1 MPSDVTDLHA
11 WKHLSVAV
19 EELDQVVAVGER
31 REIVGDIARPA
42 AHVGLQREVPL
53 APLDEMARLLES
65 ELDLAVL
72 IASRESPC
80 VVPVQVRG
88 DDRIDLVRR
97 DAEAAQGVQHAL
109 RLAQRNLPRALLA
122 ELGSDAGF
130 ADDDAPVF
138 ARD

>member
-1 MPSDVTDLHA
+1 LLLGDSQRLDVRRHVPRNAKMRSLADEVAGHRARQLPCSEDQHLAARGMPSDVTDLHA

-31 REIVGDIARPA
+31 REIVGDVARPA

-72 IASRESPC
+72 IA
-80 VVPVQVRG
+80 
-88 DDRIDLVRR
+88 
-97 DAEAAQGVQHAL
+97 
-109 RLAQRNLPRALLA
+109 
-122 ELGSDAGF
+122 
-130 ADDDAPVF
+130 
-138 ARD
+138 